1 MIKKICIVTGTRA
14 EYGILKPLIEK
25 ISKDEEL
32 ELQLLITGMHLSP
45 EFGMTYKQIE
55 ADGYKIDE
63 KVEMLVSS
71 DEDTGIVKSMGLG
84 MILYSESLKRLN
96 SDCII
101 VLGDRYEIFSLVSA
115 ASVLKI
121 PVFHLHGGETT
132 EGAYDEFFRHCI
144 TKMSY
149 LHFTSTEEYRKR
161 VIQLGED
168 PDRVFNVGAL
178 SVENIKNLKLI
189 PKEILEKKFNIKFT
203 EKTFVTIFHPV
214 TLEKNTVEKQIKE
227 LLDAILESDIDVIF
241 IKGNSDS
248 NGRILNQKLEE
259 FCQKNKEKYKL
270 FTSFTTEE
278 YFSLLKYSQGLLG
291 NSSSGI
297 VELPTL
303 KIGNL
308 NIGDR
313 QKGRSQCSSTLNCNP
328 LKEEVKEKIEFML
341 SRKYKDSVLET
352 KSIYGSGNTSYKI
365 LEIIKNIKKIDL
377 KKKFY
382 DINFKYL

>member
-32 ELQLLITGMHLSP
+32 ELQLLVTGMHLSP

-55 ADGYKIDE
+55 TDGYKIDE

-84 MILYSESLKRLN
+84 MILYSESVKRLN

-178 SVENIKNLKLI
+178 SVENIKYLKLI

-259 FCQKNKEKYKL
+259 FCEKNKEKYKL

-278 YFSLLKYSQGLLG
+278 YFSLLKHSQGLLG

-328 LKEEVKEKIEFML
+328 LKEEIKEKIEFML
-341 SRKYKDSVLET
+341 SKEYKDSVLET
-352 KSIYGSGNTSYKI
+352 KSIYGNGNTSYKI

>member
-25 ISKDEEL
+25 ISKDKKL
-32 ELQLLITGMHLSP
+32 ELQLLVTGMHLSP

-63 KVEMLVSS
+63 KVEMLISS
-71 DEDTGIVKSMGLG
+71 DEDSGIVKSMGLG
-84 MILYSESLKRLN
+84 MILYSEALKRLN
-96 SDCII
+96 PDCII
-101 VLGDRYEIFSLVSA
+101 VLGDRYEIFSLVSS

-144 TKMSY
+144 SKMSY

-168 PDRVFNVGAL
+168 PTRVFNVGAL

-189 PKEILEKKFNIKFT
+189 PREILEKKFNIKFT
-203 EKTFVTIFHPV
+203 EKTFVIIFHPV
-214 TLEKNTVEKQIKE
+214 TLEKNTAKDQVKE

-259 FCQKNKEKYKL
+259 FCRNNKEKYKL

-278 YFSLLKYSQGLLG
+278 YFSFLKYSQGLLG

-303 KIGNL
+303 KVGNL

-313 QKGRSQCSSTLNCNP
+313 QKGRTQCNSTLNCRP
-328 LKEEVKEKIEFML
+328 VKEEIKEKIKYML
-341 SRKYKDSVLET
+341 TREYKERVRDTV
-352 KSIYGSGNTSYKI
+352 SIYGDGDTSLKI
-365 LEIIKNIKKIDL
+365 LDIIKNVKSIDL
-377 KKKFY
+377 KKKFC
-382 DINFKYL
+382 DIDFKY

>member
-25 ISKDEEL
+25 ISGDEEL
-32 ELQLLITGMHLSP
+32 ELQLLVTGMHLSP
-45 EFGMTYKQIE
+45 EFGTTYKQIE

-96 SDCII
+96 PDCII
-101 VLGDRYEIFSLVSA
+101 ILGDRYEIFSLVSA
-115 ASVLKI
+115 AGVLKI

-168 PDRVFNVGAL
+168 PNRVFNVGAL
-178 SVENIKNLKLI
+178 SVENIKNLNLI
-189 PKEILEKKFNIKFT
+189 PREVLEEKFNIKFT
-203 EKTFVTIFHPV
+203 EKTFVVIFHPV
-214 TLEKNTVEKQIKE
+214 TLEKNTAENQIKE
-227 LLDAILESDIDVIF
+227 LLNAILESDIDTIF
-241 IKGNSDS
+241 IRGNSDS
-248 NGRILNQKLEE
+248 SGRILNQKLEE
-259 FCQKNKEKYKL
+259 FCQRNKEKYKI

-278 YFSLLKYSQGLLG
+278 YFNILKYSKGLIG

-297 VELPTL
+297 VELPIL

-313 QKGRSQCSSTLNCNP
+313 QKGRIKCKSTLNCEP
-328 LKEEVKEKIEFML
+328 IKEEIKDKIYYMQTKEYEEIVKHI
-341 SRKYKDSVLET
+341 V
-352 KSIYGSGNTSYKI
+352 SIYGDGNTSEKI
-365 LEIIKNIKKIDL
+365 VNIIKTIKKIDL

-382 DINFKYL
+382 DINF